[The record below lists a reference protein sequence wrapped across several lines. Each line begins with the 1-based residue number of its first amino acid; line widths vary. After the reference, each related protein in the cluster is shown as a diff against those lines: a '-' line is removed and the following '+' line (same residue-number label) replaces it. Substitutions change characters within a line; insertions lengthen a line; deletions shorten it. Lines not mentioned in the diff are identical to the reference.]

1 MDNKETTLS
10 TDDKIINLNV
20 DQVIQALANYLHDH
34 DYIKESQT
42 DGMMTYEINDD
53 ATITV
58 KLNFGKPTM
67 Q

>member
-34 DYIKESQT
+34 GYIKESQT

>member
-1 MDNKETTLS
+1 MDNYEITLS
-10 TDDKIINLNV
+10 KDDKIIDLNV

-34 DYIKESQT
+34 GYIKESQT

>member
-1 MDNKETTLS
+1 MDNKETTSS
-10 TDDKIINLNV
+10 TDDKVINLNV
-20 DQVIQALANYLHDH
+20 DQVIQALANYLHDEGF
-34 DYIKESQT
+34 INPNQT

-58 KLNFGKPTM
+58 KLLFGKPTM